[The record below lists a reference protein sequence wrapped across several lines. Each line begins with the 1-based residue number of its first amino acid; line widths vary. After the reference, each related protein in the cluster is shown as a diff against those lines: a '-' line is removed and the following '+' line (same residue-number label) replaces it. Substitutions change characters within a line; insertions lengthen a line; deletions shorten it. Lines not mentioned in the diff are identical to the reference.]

1 MYHCWPSC
9 CPVPC
14 RAIAYRYQIV
24 SLSKQQVQHIAQL
37 ARLQLEDDQFDDIVA
52 KLSAIVDLTASSTIP
67 RTFHDIVAKLS
78 SIVDFVDQLQQA
90 PTDDVVPMAHPLNQ
104 VQRLRPDVVTEADE
118 REAIQGNA
126 PVISDGFYIVP
137 KVIE

>member
-1 MYHCWPSC
+1 M
-9 CPVPC
+9 
-14 RAIAYRYQIV
+14 

-37 ARLQLEDDQFDDIVA
+37 ARLRLEQDQFD
-52 KLSAIVDLTASSTIP
+52 
-67 RTFHDIVAKLS
+67 DIVAKLS
-78 SIVDFVDQLQQA
+78 SIVDFVDQLQQV

-118 REAIQGNA
+118 RDLFQKNA
-126 PVISDGFYIVP
+126 PAVIDGFYIVP